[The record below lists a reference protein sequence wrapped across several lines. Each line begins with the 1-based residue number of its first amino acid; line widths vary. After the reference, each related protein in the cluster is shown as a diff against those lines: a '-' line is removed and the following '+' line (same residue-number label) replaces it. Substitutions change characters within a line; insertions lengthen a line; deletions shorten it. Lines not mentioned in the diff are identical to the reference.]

1 MILKTLPMIHVAK
14 KQYPPPFHFN
24 QNEFDVYQSHH
35 KTLSPTIKPK
45 LWSESQNASGNHLDA
60 GVHFGSLMP

>member
-1 MILKTLPMIHVAK
+1 MIHVAK

-60 GVHFGSLMP
+60 